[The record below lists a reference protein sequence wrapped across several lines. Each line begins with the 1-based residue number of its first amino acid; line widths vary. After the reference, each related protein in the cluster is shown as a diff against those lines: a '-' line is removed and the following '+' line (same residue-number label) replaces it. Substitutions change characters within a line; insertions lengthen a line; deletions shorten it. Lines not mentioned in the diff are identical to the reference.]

1 LFFWAFRN
9 ESVIV
14 CFYERRIAFSFN
26 GEFMRAL
33 ITSALCRRWLLV
45 AALSVTAGTPCFA
58 QSSSQNGTPPNGGSA
73 STSGAG
79 ASANSSG
86 VTGGAA
92 NEAAI
97 LQSSEAFVR
106 KLFAWGPDFAL
117 KLGPLS
123 QSATPDFYRVPLQV
137 TYKGQTE
144 GGEVFVSKDGK
155 TLFRGDMFE
164 IGTDPF
170 AATRTKLRLEGDPTK
185 GPADSHVTI
194 VEFSDYQCP
203 HCRQLYTVM
212 QVIEQ
217 KYPQVRVVYK
227 DFPLAGIHP
236 WATTAAVGARCAFA
250 QSPEGFWNV
259 HDMIFENQD
268 LISSENVY
276 QKVIDFAVRAGLDK
290 EAFKVCLA
298 LPDAKAAIQA
308 DVDEGKAVQIS
319 STPTVFVNGRPV
331 IGGDENTLE
340 QYIQFELGA
349 QETKKPATS
358 AAPRASSAPK
368 KK

>member
-1 LFFWAFRN
+1 LFFWNFRN

-14 CFYERRIAFSFN
+14 CFYESRIAFSLN
-26 GEFMRAL
+26 GEFMRAF
-33 ITSALCRRWLLV
+33 ITTALCRRWLLV
-45 AALSVTAGTPCFA
+45 AALSVMAGTPCFA
-58 QSSSQNGTPPNGGSA
+58 QSSSQGASSNGGS
-73 STSGAG
+73 SS
-79 ASANSSG
+79 SSG
-86 VTGGAA
+86 SGSPGGVA

-106 KLFAWGPDFAL
+106 KLFAWGPDFVV

-123 QSATPDFYRVPLQV
+123 QSATPEFYRVPLQV
-137 TYKGQTE
+137 TYKGQME
-144 GGEVFVSKDGK
+144 AGEVFVSKDGK

-164 IGTDPF
+164 IGADPF
-170 AATRTKLRLEGDPTK
+170 AVTRAKLRLEGDPTK
-185 GPADSHVTI
+185 GPADARVTI

-212 QVIEQ
+212 QVVEQ
-217 KYPQVRVVYK
+217 KYPQVRIVYK
-227 DFPLAGIHP
+227 DFPLAAIHP

-268 LISSENVY
+268 VISSENVY

-331 IGGDENTLE
+331 IGGDETTLE
-340 QYIQFELGA
+340 QYIQFELGPHEA
-349 QETKKPATS
+349 AKPATS
-358 AAPRASSAPK
+358 AAPRGSAAPK